1 MFHVEQCPPCA
12 GFSLS
17 KIKLAYR
24 NQPCTMS
31 VMKGNKPNHK
41 RVIIMSY
48 KDLEAEIKAWANI
61 EQHAKEQKVLA
72 EEKKRQAKRD
82 KRAAKLTAPLIPKV
96 AKEVQAPINTKRRVR
111 MNVRNAQERVWG
123 DITEVFYDVNVPYQ
137 TEAELAAIK
146 QASAQGWHWVETLS
160 IEEI

>member
-1 MFHVEQCPPCA
+1 
-12 GFSLS
+12 
-17 KIKLAYR
+17 
-24 NQPCTMS
+24 
-31 VMKGNKPNHK
+31 
-41 RVIIMSY
+41 MSY
-48 KDLEAEIKAWANI
+48 KDLEAEIKVWANL

-111 MNVRNAQERVWG
+111 MNVRNSHERVWG